1 MPLHF
6 AYGAN
11 MDVGAMARRC
21 PRARAVGRARLMG
34 WRFVLAPSGF
44 ASVVPDRRGVTHG
57 VLWDM
62 PTGDMMALDRFEQ
75 VGQGLYAKRI
85 LPTLRE
91 PFGSVGAVVYIC
103 VDPTRGAAWRG
114 YLDDIIAAARAH
126 RLPLAYIDSL
136 AAFSALGGKGRL

>member
-1 MPLHF
+1 MPLYF

-62 PTGDMMALDRFEQ
+62 PTGDMTALDRFEQ

-91 PFGSVGAVVYIC
+91 PCGSVHAVVYVC
-103 VDPTRGAAWRG
+103 VDPDRGAAWRG
-114 YLDDIIAAARAH
+114 YLDDIVSAARDH
-126 RLPLAYIDSL
+126 GLPAAYIDYL
-136 AAFSALGGKGRL
+136 AAFSAAGGKGRR